1 MLTLPVIPLRDLV
14 VFPTTIVPL
23 YVGRDKS
30 VAALQYAAE
39 NKTQVLLLTQK
50 IPKDQ
55 NPNKDTLHT
64 LGTVADIMQIISFPD
79 GTMKIMIE
87 ARFTAKVGEFTSNI
101 SFLEATCQ
109 ECIIDLPSALEMK
122 AGMKT
127 IRDAAEEL
135 AQLDKR
141 MTPEMLAQFTAAKN
155 WRQLVYSV
163 AANLN
168 IKIEAKQEIL
178 EITSGKDLMDKILDT
193 LMGESEVLKVEKKI
207 QNRIKKNVEKSQ
219 KEYYLNEQLDAI
231 QKELGNKDDNE
242 NEIDDMLAKA
252 KSKNMSVEALTKVTK
267 ELKKLKLMSP
277 MSAESSVI
285 RNYVETLLSL
295 PWNDYT
301 VEQRDIEV
309 AEATLNKDH
318 YGLEKVKERILE
330 QLAVLQLN
338 DKAKGAIVCL
348 SGPPGVGK
356 TSLAKSIAEA
366 QNRPFVRI
374 SLGGVKDESEIR
386 GHRRT
391 YVGAMP
397 GKIIQAFKKADK
409 GNPLI
414 LLDEIDKMSSDYK
427 GDPASAMLEVLDPEQ
442 NATFTD
448 HYLDVEYDLSKVL
461 FFATANY
468 IQNIPRPLLDRM
480 EIIKLD
486 GYTPKEK
493 FEIAKAYLI
502 PKQIK
507 DMGLSNINVTF
518 KDDAL
523 KTIIE
528 SYTREAGVRGLERTI
543 GKVCRKIAKKAVG
556 LKTTK
561 MKSFTVTK
569 KAVIEMLGPEKIKPT
584 ETSKKNEIGVVNGMA
599 WTETGGDLLPI
610 EALMMPGKGVLQ
622 ITGKLGDVMT
632 ESAKIA
638 MSYVRSRASLFGI
651 DKSFFEQN
659 DTHIHAPDGSTP
671 KDGPSAGIAL
681 TTAMVSAITKIPVK
695 RTVAMTGEVSLTGK
709 VMPIGGLKE
718 KVMAAHRG
726 GIKLIICPKD
736 NEKDIKDIPQ
746 DIAAELEFFFA
757 EHVDE
762 VLVRALDIQN
772 PRELFKVTINKDY
785 AIRSQYE

>member
-1 MLTLPVIPLRDLV
+1 MLTLPVISLRDLV

-39 NKTQVLLLTQK
+39 NKTQILLLTQK
-50 IPKDQ
+50 NPKDQ
-55 NPNKDTLHT
+55 NPHKDTLHT
-64 LGTVADIMQIISFPD
+64 LGTVADIMSIISFPD

-87 ARFTAKVGEFTSNI
+87 ARFTAKVGEFTENI

-109 ECIIDLPSALEMK
+109 ECIFELPSVLEMK

-141 MTPEMLAQFTAAKN
+141 ITPEMLAQFTAAKN

-178 EITSGKDLMDKILDT
+178 EMTSGKDLMDKILDT
-193 LMGESEVLKVEKKI
+193 IMGESEVLKVEKKI

-242 NEIDDMLAKA
+242 NEIDEMLAKA
-252 KSKNMSVEALTKVTK
+252 KSKNMSAEALTKVNK

-285 RNYVETLLSL
+285 RNYVETLLAL

-569 KAVIEMLGPEKIKPT
+569 KAILEMLGPEKIKPT

-726 GIKLIICPKD
+726 GIKLIICPKE

-762 VLVRALDIQN
+762 VLVRALDIQS
-772 PRELFKVTINKDY
+772 PRELFKVTVNKDY